1 MPAAPKP
8 VVLIVRDG
16 WGENPNPE
24 HDAFNAVKLA
34 NTPRTDAL
42 MAKLVDARRSLGL
55 YQHHDGITGTA
66 KDHVVIDYG
75 QK

>member
-1 MPAAPKP
+1 MNVMLVRMRRSADLLYTAA
-8 VVLIVRDG
+8 LTQSRRAH
-16 WGENPNPE
+16 GETSGRFR
-24 HDAFNAVKLA
+24 A
-34 NTPRTDAL
+34 DAL